1 MLNLILF
8 FFLIFGIMPVSLPT
22 LTIQITNVQ
31 NSQGTLKIA
40 VYKPNEKFGTPNV
53 KPDHAEILV
62 IKQAG
67 PQRVEFSLEPGTYA
81 VSMYH
86 DVNDN
91 GKIDKNLIGYPKE
104 PFGFSNNFRPIVSA
118 PKFKDCAFQHT
129 AAGTAISIKLID

>member
-1 MLNLILF
+1 MPNMILF
-8 FFLIFGIMPVSLPT
+8 FLLIFGTMPPPLST

-31 NSQGTLKIA
+31 NGQGTLKIA

-62 IKQAG
+62 IEQAG
-67 PQRVEFSLEPGTYA
+67 SQRVEFSLEPGTYA

-118 PKFKDCAFQHT
+118 PKFKDCAFQHL